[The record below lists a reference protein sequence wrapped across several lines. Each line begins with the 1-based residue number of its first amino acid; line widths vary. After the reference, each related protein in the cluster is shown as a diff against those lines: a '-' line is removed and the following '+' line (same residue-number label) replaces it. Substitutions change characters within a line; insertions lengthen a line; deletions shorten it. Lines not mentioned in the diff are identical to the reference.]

1 MNDAKVPSARLTD
14 AGLAPASRGQPQVWM
29 WRHPR
34 AADATGRC
42 IGRTDLPVD
51 PRRAKRLAHR
61 IRAAARLNSLPRR
74 VFTSPLQRSRDVGRW
89 LRRWGWHHEVQPLLL
104 EMDFGHWDGRPWSD
118 IPLVEIDTWCADFA
132 EHRPGNGESLRSL
145 FDRAARWTAAP
156 GMDCIIVGHGGWMLA
171 RRWLSSGQPLPLH
184 SSQWPAGPRHG
195 ELWRLPAQEHSKPT
209 TLPVGEQDPVNDSP
223 SE

>member
-1 MNDAKVPSARLTD
+1 MTD
-14 AGLAPASRGQPQVWM
+14 ARVLDATSAGAALDHAARGEPQLWI

-34 AADATGRC
+34 ADGATGRC

-74 VFTSPLQRSRDVGRW
+74 VCTSPLHRSRAVGRW

-104 EMDFGHWDGRPWSD
+104 EMDFGRWESRRWSD
-118 IPLVEIDTWCADFA
+118 IPLAEIDAWCADFA
-132 EHRPGNGESLRSL
+132 EHRPGDGENLRAL
-145 FDRAARWTAAP
+145 FDRVASWATVP

-171 RRWLSSGQPLPLH
+171 RCWLSSGQPLPTH
-184 SSQWPAGPRHG
+184 SSQWPTAPRHG
-195 ELWRLPAQEHSKPT
+195 ALWRLPAIASR
-209 TLPVGEQDPVNDSP
+209 
-223 SE
+223 